1 MFLPS
6 IRVFYNIEKIIATKK
21 NIRTN
26 IYKKI
31 ELLKNL
37 KLGLILEKCIEI
49 YYKTY
54 QFLENKHISRIYSIY
69 FLSWSLAM
77 EKIKVGVLGATGMVG
92 QRYIKL
98 LENHPWFEVT
108 YVAASPRSAG
118 KKYKDAVSSR
128 WLIGSDIP
136 AGVADLIVEDANDEK
151 KAVGKCKFVFS
162 ALEMGK
168 DEIKAL
174 EAAYAAQGLP
184 VVSNASANRW
194 TEDVPMLIPEINFN
208 HLDVI
213 ADQKKH
219 NGWEKGFIAV
229 KPNCSL
235 QTYMMPIFAL
245 QQAGYPIKRM
255 IVTTLQATSG
265 AGYPGVASFDMID
278 NIVPY
283 IGGEEEK
290 TEKECLK
297 ILGAVKDGKIENAAG
312 PIVSSTCTRVPVIDG
327 HTACVSLEFDLPE
340 DKKPSLEEIEK
351 VWTAFT
357 SLPQELELPSAPVH
371 PIVVRHEENRP
382 QPRRDRETEKGMA
395 CVIGRLRPCNVFD
408 VKFVALSH
416 NTKRGAAMG
425 GILNAELLKAKGF
438 FDNL

>member
-1 MFLPS
+1 MS
-6 IRVFYNIEKIIATKK
+6 
-21 NIRTN
+21 
-26 IYKKI
+26 
-31 ELLKNL
+31 
-37 KLGLILEKCIEI
+37 
-49 YYKTY
+49 
-54 QFLENKHISRIYSIY
+54 S
-69 FLSWSLAM
+69 
-77 EKIKVGVLGATGMVG
+77 KIKVGVLGATGMVG

-98 LENHPWFEVT
+98 LEDHPWFEVT
-108 YVAASPRSAG
+108 FVAASPRSAG
-118 KKYKDAVSSR
+118 KAYKDAVANR
-128 WLIGSDIP
+128 WLIGAEIP
-136 AGVADLIVEDANDEK
+136 AGVANLIVEDANDAS
-151 KAVGKCKFVFS
+151 KAIGKCQFVFS

-168 DEIKAL
+168 EEIKAL
-174 EAAYAAQGLP
+174 EAAYAAEGIP

-194 TEDVPMLIPEINFN
+194 TEDVPMLIPEINYA

-213 ADQKKH
+213 AEQKKH
-219 NGWEKGFIAV
+219 HGWDKGFIAV

-255 IVTTLQATSG
+255 VVTTLQATSG
-265 AGYPGVASFDMID
+265 AGYPGVPSFDMID

-297 ILGAVKDGKIENAAG
+297 ILGKVEGGKIVNAAG
-312 PIVSSTCTRVPVIDG
+312 PLVSATCTRVPVIDG
-327 HTACVSLEFDLPE
+327 HTATVSLEFDLPE

-351 VWTAFT
+351 VWTSFT
-357 SLPQELELPSAPVH
+357 SVPQELNLPSAPVH

-395 CVIGRLRPCNVFD
+395 CVIGRLRKCPVFD

-438 FDNL
+438 FG

>member
-1 MFLPS
+1 M
-6 IRVFYNIEKIIATKK
+6 A
-21 NIRTN
+21 
-26 IYKKI
+26 
-31 ELLKNL
+31 
-37 KLGLILEKCIEI
+37 
-49 YYKTY
+49 
-54 QFLENKHISRIYSIY
+54 
-69 FLSWSLAM
+69 A
-77 EKIKVGVLGATGMVG
+77 KIKVGVLGATGMVG

-98 LENHPWFEVT
+98 LEDHPWFEVT

-118 KKYKDAVSSR
+118 KAYKDAVANR
-128 WLIGSDIP
+128 WLIGAEIP
-136 AGVADLIVEDANDEK
+136 SGVANLTVEDANVAEK
-151 KAVGKCKFVFS
+151 AIGKCQFVFS

-174 EAAYAAQGLP
+174 EAAYAAEGIP

-194 TEDVPMLIPEINFN
+194 TEDVPMLVPEINYA

-213 ADQKKH
+213 AEQKKH
-219 NGWEKGFIAV
+219 HGWDKGFIAV

-235 QTYMMPIFAL
+235 QTYMMPIHAL
-245 QQAGYPIKRM
+245 IKAGYEVKKM

-265 AGYPGVASFDMID
+265 AGYPGVPSFDMID

-297 ILGAVKDGKIENAAG
+297 ILGTVKDGKIENATL
-312 PIVSSTCTRVPVIDG
+312 PLVSSTCTRVPVIDG

-340 DKKPSLEEIEK
+340 DKKPSLEEIK
-351 VWTAFT
+351 RVWAAYK
-357 SLPQELELPSAPVH
+357 SVPQELDLPSSPEQ
-371 PIVVRHEENRP
+371 PIVYREEENRP
-382 QPRRDRETEKGMA
+382 QPRRDRETGKGMA
-395 CVIGRLRPCNVFD
+395 CVVGRLRPCNVFD

-425 GILNAELLKAKGF
+425 GILNAELLKVKGF

>member
-1 MFLPS
+1 MAD
-6 IRVFYNIEKIIATKK
+6 KI
-21 NIRTN
+21 
-26 IYKKI
+26 
-31 ELLKNL
+31 
-37 KLGLILEKCIEI
+37 
-49 YYKTY
+49 
-54 QFLENKHISRIYSIY
+54 S
-69 FLSWSLAM
+69 
-77 EKIKVGVLGATGMVG
+77 VGVLGATGMVG

-118 KKYKDAVSSR
+118 KPYCEAVKNR

-136 AGVADLIVEDANDEK
+136 EAVAGLTVQDANDPK
-151 KAVGKCKFVFS
+151 LALGKCKFVFS

-174 EAAYAAQGLP
+174 EEAYAAEGIP

-194 TEDVPMLIPEINFN
+194 TSDVPMLIPEINAG
-208 HLDVI
+208 HLDI
-213 ADQKKH
+213 IEKQKAH
-219 NGWEKGFIAV
+219 HGWSKGFIAV

-235 QTYMMPIFAL
+235 QTYMMPLHAL
-245 QQAGYPIKRM
+245 IQAGYPVKRM
-255 IVTTLQATSG
+255 IVTTLQAVSG

-278 NIVPY
+278 NIVPF

-297 ILGAVKDGKIENAAG
+297 ILGTVSGDEIKNAAL
-312 PIVSSTCTRVPVIDG
+312 PVVSSTCTRVPVIDG
-327 HTACVSLEFDLPE
+327 HTATVSLEFDLPD
-340 DKKPSLEEIEK
+340 DKKPSLEEIER
-351 VWTAFT
+351 VWTSFRA
-357 SLPQELELPSAPVH
+357 LPQELKLPSAPEK

-382 QPRRDRETEKGMA
+382 QPRRDRDTEKGMA
-395 CVIGRLRPCNVFD
+395 CVIGRLRKCNVFD

-416 NTKRGAAMG
+416 NTKRGAALG

>member
-1 MFLPS
+1 M
-6 IRVFYNIEKIIATKK
+6 NKI
-21 NIRTN
+21 N
-26 IYKKI
+26 
-31 ELLKNL
+31 
-37 KLGLILEKCIEI
+37 
-49 YYKTY
+49 
-54 QFLENKHISRIYSIY
+54 
-69 FLSWSLAM
+69 
-77 EKIKVGVLGATGMVG
+77 VGVLGATGMVG
-92 QRYIKL
+92 QRYIAL

-118 KKYKDAVSSR
+118 KKYREAVENR

-136 AGVADLIVEDANDEK
+136 AAVAELTVQDANDA
-151 KAVGKCKFVFS
+151 KAALGKCKFVFS

-174 EAAYAAQGLP
+174 EEAYAAEGIP

-194 TEDVPMLIPEINFN
+194 TDDVPMLIPEINSD
-208 HLDVI
+208 HLAII
-213 ADQKKH
+213 AKQQAH
-219 NGWEKGFIAV
+219 HGWKKGFIAV

-235 QTYMMPIFAL
+235 QTYMMPIYAL
-245 QQAGYPIKRM
+245 QRAGYPIKRM

-278 NIVPY
+278 NVVPF
-283 IGGEEEK
+283 ISGEEEK

-297 ILGAVKDGKIENAAG
+297 ILGKVAGDKIENAAG

-340 DKKPSLEEIEK
+340 DKKPSLEQIEK
-351 VWTAFT
+351 VWTTFT
-357 SLPQELELPSAPVH
+357 SVPQQMNLPSAPVH

-382 QPRRDRETEKGMA
+382 QPRRDRDTEKGMA
-395 CVIGRLRPCNVFD
+395 CVIGRLRKCNVFD
-408 VKFVALSH
+408 IKFVALSH
-416 NTKRGAAMG
+416 NTKRGAALG

>member
-1 MFLPS
+1 MS
-6 IRVFYNIEKIIATKK
+6 KIA
-21 NIRTN
+21 
-26 IYKKI
+26 
-31 ELLKNL
+31 
-37 KLGLILEKCIEI
+37 
-49 YYKTY
+49 
-54 QFLENKHISRIYSIY
+54 
-69 FLSWSLAM
+69 
-77 EKIKVGVLGATGMVG
+77 VGVLGATGMVG

-118 KKYKDAVSSR
+118 KLYKDAVSSR

-136 AGVADLIVEDANDEK
+136 HAVENLTVQDANDEK
-151 KAVGKCKFVFS
+151 LALGKCKFVFS

-168 DEIKAL
+168 EEIKAL
-174 EAAYAAQGLP
+174 EARYAAQGIP

-194 TEDVPMLIPEINFN
+194 TEDVPMLIPEINYN

-213 ADQKKH
+213 ESQKKH
-219 NGWEKGFIAV
+219 NGWNKGFVAV

-235 QTYMMPIFAL
+235 QTYMIPLYAL
-245 QQAGYPIKRM
+245 NAAGYPVKRM
-255 IVTTLQATSG
+255 IVTTLQAVSG
-265 AGYPGVASFDMID
+265 AGYPGVSSFDMID

-297 ILGAVKDGKIENAAG
+297 ILGKVCDGKIENATL
-312 PIVSSTCTRVPVIDG
+312 PVVSSTCTRVSVVDG
-327 HTACVSLEFDLPE
+327 HTASVSLEFDLPE
-340 DKKPSLEEIEK
+340 DKKPSLEEIER
-351 VWTAFT
+351 VWTSFT
-357 SLPQELELPSAPVH
+357 SVPQELKLPSAPEH

-395 CVIGRLRPCNVFD
+395 CVIGRLRKCNVFD

-416 NTKRGAAMG
+416 NTKRGAALG